1 MAGFAAG
8 LVELGTGRPAI
19 VLGRGFAS
27 SPAHRA
33 LAQRF
38 RVIAAGDA
46 RLAPRVLGE
55 AAAGWAADE
64 GLEAV
69 GFVGAGDDAAA
80 ALWAASAAGE
90 RASAVVLVSP
100 GLPLDDG
107 ADDPAGV
114 RPLLTEVKAP
124 KAVLLGTLD
133 PAQPRDAAARYRT
146 RLSRSNVVLV
156 FGAGADIA
164 ADRPDA
170 FVRVAGDFLD
180 RQARFAFMTETL
192 ALE

>member
-1 MAGFAAG
+1 MAAFAAG
-8 LVELGTGRPAI
+8 LIELGAGRPVI
-19 VLGRGFAS
+19 VLGRGFAG

-38 RVIAAGDA
+38 RVIVADDA
-46 RLAPRVLGE
+46 KLAPRALGE

-69 GFVGAGDDAAA
+69 GFVGEGDDAAA
-80 ALWAASAAGE
+80 ALWAASAAGD
-90 RASAVVLVSP
+90 RANAVVLVSP
-100 GLPLDDG
+100 FLPLDDG
-107 ADDPAGV
+107 ADDPAGI

-124 KAVLLGTLD
+124 KAVLIGTLD
-133 PAQPRDAAARYRT
+133 PDQPRDAAAHYRT

-156 FGAGADIA
+156 FDAGADIA

-170 FVRVAGDFLD
+170 FARVAGDFLD